1 MNITKSKSKIRAI
14 GFSMAVII
22 VYLLN
27 SVLVG
32 IVYGVLLGMGLV
44 GDGMDFDSFLDNNS
58 ISFLA
63 TVSILSIIVF
73 GIILYFKQKNSKKYS
88 DKPFA
93 SLNGKFKKKEFME
106 SIILFVGAF
115 GITILWVILISFLS
129 EGSSFY
135 KGLLESHNSTLGSL
149 VGTESLMFSIITVS
163 IIVPIAEELFF
174 RGLIYGRLRQ
184 AMKPMVAILISSI
197 VFGIFHGNVVQG
209 VYAFFIGCALA
220 LVYEKTDSLLLSI
233 FGHALINAIG
243 MGLPFLGLDK
253 FRLVLNIL
261 SFIAIIPSIIIIRKW
276 IRESRDMDKIVSW

>member
-1 MNITKSKSKIRAI
+1 MENINYTPKDILQKEFRQKMR
-14 GFSMAVII
+14 GYDPNDV
-22 VYLLN
+22 
-27 SVLVG
+27 
-32 IVYGVLLGMGLV
+32 
-44 GDGMDFDSFLDNNS
+44 DSFLDNNS

-93 SLNGKFKKKEFME
+93 SLKGEVGKKELME

-149 VGTESLMFSIITVS
+149 VGTESLMFSIITVA